1 MERKQLFVVRIL
13 RKKRFKKLKFW
24 LAICILLISI
34 QGCMKYFNKKMEP
47 QLRAVAKQ
55 HAGFA
60 INNIVK
66 QVIGNLKYDASTLYH
81 MEKDTNGN
89 IVQIQFDS
97 YQLNQLLYKALE
109 TVDAS
114 LLAAQDGKKDPTTQQ
129 VFYEEGVVYEV
140 PLGYFSNM
148 FFLYSKGPKLKI
160 KIKMMNDVTG
170 EIKTSVEPYG
180 INSSLLKITL
190 LLKIDAEVL
199 TLLSSSSLH
208 DENEVPLVVQVIS
221 GNVPS
226 YTPYKN

>member
-1 MERKQLFVVRIL
+1 MRVLK
-13 RKKRFKKLKFW
+13 KKRFKKMK
-24 LAICILLISI
+24 IVIIISMI
-34 QGCMKYFNKKMEP
+34 FVSIEGCMKYVNKKIEP
-47 QLRAVAKQ
+47 QLKAVAKQ

-66 QVIGNLKYDASTLYH
+66 QVIGNLEYDASRLYH
-81 MEKDTNGN
+81 IEKDKNGN

-97 YQLNQLLYKALE
+97 YQLNQLLFKALE

-129 VFYEEGVVYEV
+129 VFYEEGVLYEV

-170 EIKTSVEPYG
+170 EIKTSVESYG

-199 TLLSSSSLH
+199 TLLSSSSLQ

-226 YTPYKN
+226 YTPYSN